1 MTLTKLLNDFDGQIY
16 LKNDTEI
23 SGITSNSKSCVK
35 GSLYICIKG
44 LKHDG
49 HEYIPE
55 AVSLGAVFFIIQS
68 NALTAKKYLTDNDLP
83 YAVCDDTRKCEAFLC
98 ARFFN
103 NPQNSLKISA
113 VTGTNGK
120 TTVVSLLHSI
130 YSAAGIK
137 SATMGTLTG
146 QLTTL
151 DPSQLYSHLSS
162 LKDAGITHVFM
173 EASSHGLYFNK
184 LAPITF
190 ENGIFTNLTA
200 EHLDFHGTMDEYAKA
215 KAKLFKMS
223 RRGIVNNDDPYASIM
238 SSNCNNV
245 YTCSQLSSNAF
256 FNAKNIKNLG
266 KNGISYHL
274 ISNDLIFKIQCRT
287 IGLFSV
293 MNTMQASACAYLD
306 GISERVIR
314 SALMCF
320 KGVKGRLEK
329 IPLPTNEFTLYIDF
343 AHTPDALKKLLQ
355 TVRSFMSRGQRLVL
369 LFGCGGDRDKSKR
382 SVMGEIASRYC
393 DFVIVTSDNSRSEK
407 SSDIISQIM
416 SGFDRDCPHT
426 VIENRKTAIEY
437 AISTAQHGDII
448 ILAGKGHEEYELQNG
463 VCLPFSEREIA
474 QNALLSRLK
483 GSGC

>member
-1 MTLTKLLNDFDGQIY
+1 MKLSKLLSDFDGQIFFSD
-16 LKNDTEI
+16 DTEI
-23 SGITSNSKSCVK
+23 FNVTSNSKSCVN
-35 GSLYICIKG
+35 GSLYISIKG

-55 AVSLGAVFFIIQS
+55 AVSLGAVFFVIQS
-68 NALTAKKYLTDNDLP
+68 DAVKAKEYLTGSNLP
-83 YAVCDDTRKCEAFLC
+83 FAVCDDTRKCEAILC
-98 ARFFN
+98 ARFFGD
-103 NPQNSLKISA
+103 PQNSLKISA

-130 YSAAGIK
+130 YSSTGIK
-137 SATMGTLTG
+137 AAAMGTLTG
-146 QLTTL
+146 ALTTL
-151 DPSQLYSHLSS
+151 DPSQLYSQLAS
-162 LKDAGITHVFM
+162 LRDAGVTHVFM

-190 ENGIFTNLTA
+190 ENGIFTNLSS
-200 EHLDFHGTMDEYAKA
+200 EHLDFHRTMDEYAKA

-223 RRGIVNNDDPYASIM
+223 KRCIINVDDPYASVV
-238 SSNCNNV
+238 SNGCKNV
-245 YTCSQLSSNAF
+245 YTCSQIGSNADF
-256 FNAKNIKNLG
+256 QAKNAKNLG

-274 ISNDLIFKIQCRT
+274 LTKDLIFKIRSST
-287 IGLFSV
+287 IGMFSV
-293 MNTMQASACAYLD
+293 MNTLQASACAVLD
-306 GISERVIR
+306 GISHRVIR
-314 SALMCF
+314 SALLCF

-329 IPLPTNEFTLYIDF
+329 IPLPTNDFSLYIDF

-355 TVRSFMSRGQRLVL
+355 TVRSFMSKGQRLVL

-382 SVMGEIASRYC
+382 AIMGDIASHYC
-393 DFVIVTSDNSRSEK
+393 DFVVITSDNSRSEK

-437 AISTAQHGDII
+437 AVSTAQHGDII

-463 VCLPFSEREIA
+463 VYLPFSERQIA
-474 QNALLSRLK
+474 QNALLTRLK
-483 GSGC
+483 GSGS